1 MSIKNISVFC
11 GAHLGNNP
19 IYASEA
25 KKVAEVIV
33 EKGMNVVFGGGDVG
47 LMGVVSHTAID
58 NGGEVLG
65 ISLQSLYE
73 LELTNPRIQEVV
85 VAQTLLERKDIFMQ
99 RSDAFIVLPGGVGS
113 LDELA
118 EVMCSNQL
126 GIINKPIGILNTN
139 GYYDHLLAW
148 MKKATEGDNPP
159 FWYLRRMSLIQA
171 DMGDKAGAIAT
182 AKKSLEGAIKA
193 GNKDYEKMNQES
205 I

>member
-25 KKVAEVIV
+25 KKVAEAIV
-33 EKGMNVVFGGGDVG
+33 KKGMNVVFGGGDVG

-85 VAQTLLERKDIFMQ
+85 VAKTLLERKDIFMQ

-148 MKKATEGDNPP
+148 MKKAVEEGFVSDAN
-159 FWYLRRMSLIQA
+159 FNELIVSDSCA
-171 DMGDKAGAIAT
+171 DLIERVA
-182 AKKSLEGAIKA
+182 S
-193 GNKDYEKMNQES
+193 EKRPADDDWTNRLGL
-205 I
+205 

>member
-25 KKVAEVIV
+25 KKIAEVIV

-85 VAQTLLERKDIFMQ
+85 VAKTLLERKDIFMQ

-148 MKKATEGDNPP
+148 MKKAVEEGFVSDAN
-159 FWYLRRMSLIQA
+159 FNELIISDSCA
-171 DMGDKAGAIAT
+171 DLIERVA
-182 AKKSLEGAIKA
+182 S
-193 GNKDYEKMNQES
+193 EKRPADDDWTNRLGL
-205 I
+205 

>member
-1 MSIKNISVFC
+1 
-11 GAHLGNNP
+11 
-19 IYASEA
+19 
-25 KKVAEVIV
+25 
-33 EKGMNVVFGGGDVG
+33 
-47 LMGVVSHTAID
+47 MGVVSHTAID

-73 LELTNPRIQEVV
+73 LELTNPRIQEVI

-148 MKKATEGDNPP
+148 MKKAVEEGFVSDAN
-159 FWYLRRMSLIQA
+159 FNELIVSDSCA
-171 DMGDKAGAIAT
+171 DLIERVA
-182 AKKSLEGAIKA
+182 S
-193 GNKDYEKMNQES
+193 EKRPADDDWTNRLGL
-205 I
+205 

>member
-33 EKGMNVVFGGGDVG
+33 KKGMNVVFGGGDVG

-85 VAQTLLERKDIFMQ
+85 VAKTLLERKDIFMQ

-148 MKKATEGDNPP
+148 MKKAVEEGFVSDAN
-159 FWYLRRMSLIQA
+159 FNELIVSDSCEDLIERVASEKRPA
-171 DMGDKAGAIAT
+171 DDDWTNRLG
-182 AKKSLEGAIKA
+182 L
-193 GNKDYEKMNQES
+193 
-205 I
+205 

>member
-11 GAHLGNNP
+11 GAHLGNNS

-47 LMGVVSHTAID
+47 LMGVVSHTALD

-148 MKKATEGDNPP
+148 MKKAVEEGFVSDAN
-159 FWYLRRMSLIQA
+159 YNELIVSDSCEDLIERVASEKRPA
-171 DMGDKAGAIAT
+171 DDDWTNRLG
-182 AKKSLEGAIKA
+182 L
-193 GNKDYEKMNQES
+193 
-205 I
+205 

>member
-1 MSIKNISVFC
+1 MGQWNGRRLMSIKNISVFC

-85 VAQTLLERKDIFMQ
+85 VAQTLLERKDIFMR

-148 MKKATEGDNPP
+148 MKKAVEEGFVSDAN
-159 FWYLRRMSLIQA
+159 FNELIVSDSCEELIERVASEKRPA
-171 DMGDKAGAIAT
+171 DDDWTNRLG
-182 AKKSLEGAIKA
+182 L
-193 GNKDYEKMNQES
+193 
-205 I
+205 

>member
-118 EVMCSNQL
+118 EIMCSNQL

-148 MKKATEGDNPP
+148 MKKAVEEGFVSDASFNE
-159 FWYLRRMSLIQA
+159 LIVSDSCEDLIERVASEKRPA
-171 DMGDKAGAIAT
+171 DDDWTNRLG
-182 AKKSLEGAIKA
+182 L
-193 GNKDYEKMNQES
+193 
-205 I
+205 

>member
-148 MKKATEGDNPP
+148 MKKAVEEGFVSDAN
-159 FWYLRRMSLIQA
+159 FNELIVSDSCEDLIERVASEKRPA
-171 DMGDKAGAIAT
+171 DDDWTNRLG
-182 AKKSLEGAIKA
+182 L
-193 GNKDYEKMNQES
+193 
-205 I
+205 

>member
-148 MKKATEGDNPP
+148 MKKAVEEGFVSDAN
-159 FWYLRRMSLIQA
+159 FNDLIVSDSCEDLIERVTSEKRPA
-171 DMGDKAGAIAT
+171 DDDWTNRLG
-182 AKKSLEGAIKA
+182 L
-193 GNKDYEKMNQES
+193 
-205 I
+205 

>member
-148 MKKATEGDNPP
+148 MKKAVEEGFVSDAN
-159 FWYLRRMSLIQA
+159 FNELIVSDSCEDLIERVASEKRPA
-171 DMGDKAGAIAT
+171 DDDWPNRLG
-182 AKKSLEGAIKA
+182 L
-193 GNKDYEKMNQES
+193 
-205 I
+205 

>member
-25 KKVAEVIV
+25 KKIAEVIV

-126 GIINKPIGILNTN
+126 GVINKPIGILNTN

-148 MKKATEGDNPP
+148 MKKAVEEGFVSDAN
-159 FWYLRRMSLIQA
+159 FNELIVSDSCEDLIERVTSEKRPA
-171 DMGDKAGAIAT
+171 DDDWTNRLG
-182 AKKSLEGAIKA
+182 L
-193 GNKDYEKMNQES
+193 
-205 I
+205 

>member
-25 KKVAEVIV
+25 KKVAEVII

-47 LMGVVSHTAID
+47 LMGVVSHTAVD
-58 NGGEVLG
+58 MGGEVLG

-85 VAQTLLERKDIFMQ
+85 VAKTLLERKDIFMQ

-148 MKKATEGDNPP
+148 MKKAVEEGFVSDAN
-159 FWYLRRMSLIQA
+159 YNELIVSDSCEDLIERVASEKRPA
-171 DMGDKAGAIAT
+171 DDDWTNRLG
-182 AKKSLEGAIKA
+182 L
-193 GNKDYEKMNQES
+193 
-205 I
+205 

>member
-33 EKGMNVVFGGGDVG
+33 KKGMNVVFGGGDVG

-85 VAQTLLERKDIFMQ
+85 VAKTLLERKDIFMQ

-148 MKKATEGDNPP
+148 MKKAVEEGFVSDAN
-159 FWYLRRMSLIQA
+159 FNELIVSDSCEELIERVASEKRPA
-171 DMGDKAGAIAT
+171 DDDWPNRLG
-182 AKKSLEGAIKA
+182 L
-193 GNKDYEKMNQES
+193 
-205 I
+205 

>member
-85 VAQTLLERKDIFMQ
+85 VAKTLLERKEIFMQ

-148 MKKATEGDNPP
+148 MKKAVEEGFVSDAN
-159 FWYLRRMSLIQA
+159 FNELIVSDSCEDLIERVASEKRPA
-171 DMGDKAGAIAT
+171 DDDWTNRLG
-182 AKKSLEGAIKA
+182 L
-193 GNKDYEKMNQES
+193 
-205 I
+205 

>member
-85 VAQTLLERKDIFMQ
+85 VAKTLLERKDIFMQ

-118 EVMCSNQL
+118 EVMCSKQL

-148 MKKATEGDNPP
+148 MKKAVEEGFVSDAN
-159 FWYLRRMSLIQA
+159 FNELIVSDSCEDLIERVASEKRPA
-171 DMGDKAGAIAT
+171 DDDWTNRLG
-182 AKKSLEGAIKA
+182 L
-193 GNKDYEKMNQES
+193 
-205 I
+205 

>member
-33 EKGMNVVFGGGDVG
+33 KKGMNVVFGGGDVG

-85 VAQTLLERKDIFMQ
+85 VAKTLLERKDIFMQ

-148 MKKATEGDNPP
+148 MKKAVEEGFVSDAN
-159 FWYLRRMSLIQA
+159 FNELIVSDSCANLIERVASEKRPA
-171 DMGDKAGAIAT
+171 DDDWTNRLG
-182 AKKSLEGAIKA
+182 L
-193 GNKDYEKMNQES
+193 
-205 I
+205 

>member
-33 EKGMNVVFGGGDVG
+33 EKGMNVVFVGGDVG

-148 MKKATEGDNPP
+148 MKKAVEEGFVSDAN
-159 FWYLRRMSLIQA
+159 FNELIVSDSCEDLIERVTSEKRPA
-171 DMGDKAGAIAT
+171 DDDWTNRLG
-182 AKKSLEGAIKA
+182 L
-193 GNKDYEKMNQES
+193 
-205 I
+205 

>member
-33 EKGMNVVFGGGDVG
+33 EKGMTVVFGGGDVG

-148 MKKATEGDNPP
+148 MQKAVEEGFVSDAN
-159 FWYLRRMSLIQA
+159 FNELIVSDSCEDLIERVASEKRPA
-171 DMGDKAGAIAT
+171 DDDWTNRLG
-182 AKKSLEGAIKA
+182 L
-193 GNKDYEKMNQES
+193 
-205 I
+205 

>member
-33 EKGMNVVFGGGDVG
+33 KKGMNVVFGGGDVG

-148 MKKATEGDNPP
+148 MKKAVEEGFVSDAN
-159 FWYLRRMSLIQA
+159 FNELIVSDSCEELIERVASEKRPA
-171 DMGDKAGAIAT
+171 DDDWPNRLG
-182 AKKSLEGAIKA
+182 L
-193 GNKDYEKMNQES
+193 
-205 I
+205 

>member
-11 GAHLGNNP
+11 GAHLGNNS

-148 MKKATEGDNPP
+148 MQKAVEEGFVSDAN
-159 FWYLRRMSLIQA
+159 FNELIVSDSCEDLIERVASEKRPA
-171 DMGDKAGAIAT
+171 DDDWTNRLG
-182 AKKSLEGAIKA
+182 L
-193 GNKDYEKMNQES
+193 
-205 I
+205 

>member
-85 VAQTLLERKDIFMQ
+85 VAKTLLERKDIFMQ

-148 MKKATEGDNPP
+148 MKKAVEEGFVSDAN
-159 FWYLRRMSLIQA
+159 YNELIVSDSCEDLIERVASEKRPA
-171 DMGDKAGAIAT
+171 DDDWTNRLG
-182 AKKSLEGAIKA
+182 L
-193 GNKDYEKMNQES
+193 
-205 I
+205 